1 MASSI
6 LLSPLRDRFDAFRAW
21 HGSAREPG
29 SGPWLRRGSFL
40 GIVDLQASIN
50 RYLAEHNADP
60 KLFRWKADPNTIIA
74 AAGRGHQT
82 LDSIRSHV
90 RHFKQQA
97 QEVESRKGFT
107 R

>member
-50 RYLAEHNADP
+50 RYLAEHNADAGAGNRTG
-60 KLFRWKADPNTIIA
+60 KLF
-74 AAGRGHQT
+74 
-82 LDSIRSHV
+82 LDS
-90 RHFKQQA
+90 A
-97 QEVESRKGFT
+97 QWAWLHRRGRVFAACA
-107 R
+107 